1 MWTHLDGSARRTVT
15 VTPTSPTHHH
25 VGLGLGLASC
35 AQLQGQRHDD
45 KQHGTMTN
53 NTKTTTTDDNDATM
67 GRQRRRRQRHNNP
80 STMEYRVAGADMAH
94 STGIIPFKLSA
105 QRFCPYPPIRG
116 ADGSKSCSIGRLTDP
131 CPFFLTPTS
140 IPLYPAMAPATS
152 ETVDGPRKRKHTTGD
167 PNNSE
172 IARMERQAELQRQRA
187 AKKQKGAPVPPASTS
202 ATTAATL
209 ASSSQRQPSVEMEEV
224 EDKDVYAPRAGP
236 RNSSRIL
243 ELADGSD
250 DDDKE
255 LPAVIN
261 VASSATPSDADIT
274 TVDDSDD
281 NEESRAGD
289 WEDEDA
295 PETAEEELARL
306 SQDWTAPI
314 YVFFKEKVKI
324 EIVRGRRCHVFQ
336 CAATNCLG
344 ANGRGVRR
352 FLDKKDAK
360 LTGNLHKHAIWCWG
374 EKTVK
379 AANSTANAA
388 SAREALASAK
398 SLDVSI
404 TALFKRAAKAT
415 VTYSH
420 CQHTTAEARA
430 EFVRWVCESKR
441 PFQIVNDRAF
451 RSLMKTGRPG
461 YTIPSAE
468 TLSRDVKKV
477 FTNVRQRIA
486 KMMQE
491 YEGQLNFATDA
502 WTSPNNCAFVAFT
515 VHFEHE
521 GEPISMLLDIV
532 ELAKSHSGKNLADTF
547 KKVLADFGVED
558 KPEDDSEDDEDGL
571 GNERAGMSA
580 AEIAELEESLGPV
593 RALLTKL
600 RAFSNAVKRS
610 STLLLPAW
618 LAMLK
623 KLALRVRNMPRDV
636 LTRWNSTFEML
647 EFAITYR
654 GAIDAMTSERSLNLR
669 NTPSLSK
676 VIPAMDHIDAT
687 LATTMDDMTVPPSI
701 RAAVAI
707 GKRTLNKY
715 YNKTDH
721 TEVYR
726 IAMVLDPQHK
736 LEYFTKAGWEQEW
749 INAACNIVRDE
760 YDRTYALCEVDDPVE
775 ISKFS
780 L

>member
-1 MWTHLDGSARRTVT
+1 MGKIQALRDDEICARIT
-15 VTPTSPTHHH
+15 
-25 VGLGLGLASC
+25 LII
-35 AQLQGQRHDD
+35 
-45 KQHGTMTN
+45 
-53 NTKTTTTDDNDATM
+53 AT
-67 GRQRRRRQRHNNP
+67 RRYLKRP
-80 STMEYRVAGADMAH
+80 E
-94 STGIIPFKLSA
+94 
-105 QRFCPYPPIRG
+105 IR
-116 ADGSKSCSIGRLTDP
+116 K
-131 CPFFLTPTS
+131 
-140 IPLYPAMAPATS
+140 
-152 ETVDGPRKRKHTTGD
+152 
-167 PNNSE
+167 
-172 IARMERQAELQRQRA
+172 
-187 AKKQKGAPVPPASTS
+187 
-202 ATTAATL
+202 
-209 ASSSQRQPSVEMEEV
+209 
-224 EDKDVYAPRAGP
+224 
-236 RNSSRIL
+236 
-243 ELADGSD
+243 
-250 DDDKE
+250 
-255 LPAVIN
+255 
-261 VASSATPSDADIT
+261 
-274 TVDDSDD
+274 
-281 NEESRAGD
+281 NE
-289 WEDEDA
+289 
-295 PETAEEELARL
+295 
-306 SQDWTAPI
+306 
-314 YVFFKEKVKI
+314 
-324 EIVRGRRCHVFQ
+324 
-336 CAATNCLG
+336 
-344 ANGRGVRR
+344 R

-360 LTGNLHKHAIWCWG
+360 STGNLHKHAVRCWG

-388 SAREALASAK
+388 SAREALASTK

-420 CQHTTAEARA
+420 RQHTTAEARA

-502 WTSPNNCAFVAFT
+502 WTSPNNHAFVAFT

-558 KPEDDSEDDEDGL
+558 KLLGVTCDNASNMDTMIEVLEELLPEFPGASNQTRCFAHILNLVAKSILRQFDTKKKATVANEDPIDALARELDDAMGTLLDDDQPEDDSEDDEDGL

-669 NTPSLSK
+669 KYELDDNEWLIATKLRDTLKIFKHATLFFSRGNTPSLSK

-721 TEVYR
+721 TEVYQ

-749 INAACNIVRDE
+749 INAARNIVRDE
-760 YDRTYALCEVDDPVE
+760 YDRTYALREVDDPVE
-775 ISKFS
+775 ISKPNVFASSDDANIFDNLPVLTAPAPESDAKDELNAYLAEKTEKVKDLCRWWYERRSTYPRLYRMALDYHTIPATSVDVERVFS
-780 L
+780 EGRIILSHLRSRLSVQSTRALMCVGVWSKLGYVKDSDITKVVNQTPPLKDDEKEAFLTPDWDAILV